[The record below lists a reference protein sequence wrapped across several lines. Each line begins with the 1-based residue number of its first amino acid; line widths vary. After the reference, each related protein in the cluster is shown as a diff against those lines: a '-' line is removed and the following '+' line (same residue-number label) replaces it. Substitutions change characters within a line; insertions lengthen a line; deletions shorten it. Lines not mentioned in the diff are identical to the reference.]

1 VRNGWILFF
10 LYVKLVDKIKGKIMG
25 QQKRDFD
32 FTVQLFNNF
41 FSQDRIQKGLNVIK
55 HADITGWEI
64 WWQVEFATYLSTK
77 DEMLSEWY
85 REWEYPLDERKNKK
99 STKMFIDFLIR
110 QKRAKK
116 NSYIALEL
124 KQHIYAKSCI
134 RKMLKDVEKVFS
146 MKESASDIRSFW
158 NVGIYREK
166 MDGGD
171 ESVEKIIL
179 EDRRIST
186 DSSFI
191 RTEKIS
197 NTGFYYT
204 IF

>member
-1 VRNGWILFF
+1 
-10 LYVKLVDKIKGKIMG
+10 MG
-25 QQKRDFD
+25 QEKRDFD

-41 FSQDRIQKGLNVIK
+41 FSQKRIQKRLKVIE
-55 HADITGWEI
+55 DEEITGWEI

-77 DEMLSEWY
+77 DETLSEWD
-85 REWEYPLDERKNKK
+85 REWEYPLDKRKNKK

-116 NSYIALEL
+116 DSYIALEL

-134 RKMLKDVEKVFS
+134 RKMLEDVEKVFS
-146 MKESASDIRSFW
+146 MKESASNIRSFW
-158 NVGIYREK
+158 NIGIYREK
-166 MDGGD
+166 MVGGD
-171 ESVEKIIL
+171 ESVVKMIL
-179 EDRRIST
+179 EDSRIST
-186 DSSFI
+186 DSNFI